1 MEREQARDLGDLS
14 RLPGIVPG
22 NPNGVVSLHWAG
34 EESHG

>member
-14 RLPGIVPG
+14 RLPGIGPED
-22 NPNGVVSLHWAG
+22 PNGVVSLHWAW